1 MKHATG
7 IVEYVP
13 EKMTGTLE
21 KIYDMRI
28 FVAGVGAVGSH
39 IAEALY
45 QHGVGIRN
53 GHLYLNDYDHVDN
66 SNYTKQ
72 SGVYKAADLGK
83 SKAQALA
90 DNINEVVGRADYAVP
105 LNMDICDLGAE
116 FFVDFDA
123 LFIAVDNFKAR
134 MHINKVLKHCS
145 KTPVVFT
152 TGTGSNKAESI
163 CLDMKKLCTRC
174 LWSEKWLEGEK
185 VPTGCRF
192 AYETQIKAG
201 TTPTSK
207 MLSAFA
213 GLLAFAQF
221 SAWVEGHEE
230 VLNKRKEIVITDD
243 GVDLHTSR
251 PLPKPGCPDCNL
263 AGDPNLK
270 RLPGSVYTMTLR
282 QLFEVLRKELGPD
295 QDFQIPLD
303 SGGFLLEDF
312 CPVCG
317 RQKTVNRPARRVKQ
331 ESLICEEC
339 HGKRRKTDLPNP
351 IALTEFTFDT
361 PDAVLD
367 MTLFDLG
374 FRVKG
379 YIAAESIID
388 LWADDDE
395 EIRHWFFY
403 LDESEGDGT

>member
-1 MKHATG
+1 MKHDSG

-21 KIYDMRI
+21 KIYDMKI
-28 FVAGVGAVGSH
+28 FIAGVGAVGSH

-45 QHGVGIRN
+45 QHGVGIRKGN
-53 GHLYLNDYDHVDN
+53 LYLNDYDHVDN

-90 DNINEVVGRADYAVP
+90 DNINEVVGREDYCVP
-105 LNMDICDLGAE
+105 MNMDICDLGTEYFA
-116 FFVDFDA
+116 DFDA
-123 LFIAVDNFKAR
+123 VFIAVDNFKAR
-134 MHINKVLKHCS
+134 MHLNKVLKHCS
-145 KTPVVFT
+145 RIPMVFT

-174 LWSEKWLEGEK
+174 LWSEKWLAGEK

-221 SAWVEGHEE
+221 NAWVEGHEE

-243 GVDLHTSR
+243 GVECHTS
-251 PLPKPGCPDCNL
+251 KPIRKPRCPDCDL
-263 AGDPNLK
+263 GPAEELK
-270 RLPGSVYTMTLR
+270 ALPGSVYTMTLR
-282 QLFEVLRKELGPD
+282 DLFTLLRKELGPD
-295 QDFQIPLD
+295 QEFQIPTD

-317 RQKTVNRPARRVKQ
+317 RQKKVLKPARRVKQ

-339 HGKRRKTDLPNP
+339 QGKRRKTDLPNP
-351 IALTEFTFDT
+351 IAITEFSMEC
-361 PDAVLD
+361 PDEVLD
-367 MTLFDLG
+367 MRLFDLG

-379 YIAAESIID
+379 YVVAESIID
-388 LWADDDE
+388 LWSDDDE

-403 LDESEGDGT
+403 LDESRN